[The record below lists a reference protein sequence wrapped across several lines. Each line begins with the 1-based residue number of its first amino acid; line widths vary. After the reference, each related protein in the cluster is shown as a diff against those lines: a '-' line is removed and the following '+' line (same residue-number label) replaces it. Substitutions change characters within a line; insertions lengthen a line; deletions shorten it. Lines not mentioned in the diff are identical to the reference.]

1 MSEPADKP
9 VESAPAAVPV
19 ADPAPAAVD
28 AGAAPA
34 AETGQAKAA
43 PVAEPTLLETAAA
56 AAQTTDKPADGAA
69 AEAEKPAGDKPAD
82 KPAEEAKPA
91 GDNPQETD
99 KTEGEKPAEAA
110 GDKPAEAAVKPEP
123 VDYKYELPET
133 LKMDDAIKGDV
144 HSAFDAFRAD
154 PANAQPLIDLHARML
169 TEGIKAEQDRQWDF
183 FNDTRKTWRQA
194 VMADEVIG
202 GSGHQTAMTAIA
214 QMRDTFA
221 SDHKPGTAEHAA
233 DLQAF
238 DGMLRATGVGDHPV
252 FLRMM
257 HRVSQVYGEPGI
269 GPTDIKPAPVKQGG
283 KVLYD
288 NPRSKANGPA
298 N

>member
-1 MSEPADKP
+1 MSDPADKP
-9 VESAPAAVPV
+9 VDTAPAAAPAAVE
-19 ADPAPAAVD
+19 
-28 AGAAPA
+28 AAPA
-34 AETGQAKAA
+34 VVETAAA
-43 PVAEPTLLETAAA
+43 PAVETVQAAPQAEPTLLEQAVAAKA
-56 AAQTTDKPADGAA
+56 DDKPADAPAKDAA
-69 AEAEKPAGDKPAD
+69 PAGDKPAD
-82 KPAEEAKPA
+82 KPTQEAKP
-91 GDNPQETD
+91 
-99 KTEGEKPAEAA
+99 EGEKPKDAKADGEPKPEDAA
-110 GDKPAEAAVKPEP
+110 VDKPAEPAKVEP
-123 VDYKYELPET
+123 IDYKYELPET

-154 PANAQPLIDLHARML
+154 PANPQPLINLHEKMMQQHDQRL
-169 TEGIKAEQDRQWDF
+169 RQEQWDH
-183 FNDTRKTWRQA
+183 FNSTRKAWRDE
-194 VMADEVIG
+194 VMADEAIG

-221 SDHKPGTAEHAA
+221 SSAKPGTPEHES

-252 FLRMM
+252 FLKMM
-257 HRVSQVYGEPGI
+257 HRVSQVYAEPRL

-288 NPRSKANGPA
+288 NPRSSTNKGPA